1 MESVARITR
10 NTKTLIDNVYYNK
23 SVNNI
28 IFGNLS
34 SIISDHLFQFLIEP
48 SGFSEKS
55 SKIINIGTVFALILI
70 QMMFFPIFSKS

>member
-28 IFGNLS
+28 ILYYFCINTNYS
-34 SIISDHLFQFLIEP
+34 EQIFRNYKFQTV
-48 SGFSEKS
+48 
-55 SKIINIGTVFALILI
+55 NGTV
-70 QMMFFPIFSKS
+70 